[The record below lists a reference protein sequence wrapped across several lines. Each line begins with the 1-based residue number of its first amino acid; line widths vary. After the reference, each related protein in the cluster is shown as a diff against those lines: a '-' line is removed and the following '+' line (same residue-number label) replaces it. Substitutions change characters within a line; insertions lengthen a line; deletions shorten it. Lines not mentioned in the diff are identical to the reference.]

1 MHVLTRRDDA
11 GAARCKADS
20 GIRFVERE
28 ALGTAKA
35 EEGRMKADGRA
46 LDQADVF
53 RLLPDRGLEGGEAG
67 RAGLTRIRAPATRR
81 PLLAVSAR
89 SLPG

>member
-1 MHVLTRRDDA
+1 
-11 GAARCKADS
+11 
-20 GIRFVERE
+20 
-28 ALGTAKA
+28 
-35 EEGRMKADGRA
+35 MKADGRA